1 MIFQENK
8 KKQQQNL
15 LVQSKL
21 GWATVKN
28 IFNTIISL
36 IALVWLLSWPALAAP
51 IVPLVNHG
59 KTVPLKV

>member
-1 MIFQENK
+1 MIFQKNK

-36 IALVWLLSWPALAAP
+36 IFLSWPALAAP

>member
-36 IALVWLLSWPALAAP
+36 IALVWLLPWAALAAP
-51 IVPLVNHG
+51 IVPLANHG